1 MFKAEIRG
9 IGDTARVSGVNEMSV
24 EPNPGANS
32 VEVVE
37 ELAQELIRQL
47 DLLSG
52 SKIQEDISY
61 GQYKVISV
69 INNHS
74 PISVGNLGR
83 LVGSAQSTTSE
94 MIARLTKAGLVS
106 KVRGPFDGRVVMVEL
121 TESGA
126 RLLRRRRKRVRE
138 AYRKLFEKLEDRD
151 QIHFVTAVRTLNDI
165 LNKVSK

>member
-1 MFKAEIRG
+1 
-9 IGDTARVSGVNEMSV
+9 MSV